1 MRFQDRY
8 APSTEAPKDA
18 FYACLGLSEILAQEI
33 ANAYAIGTGPGT
45 PNAMGL
51 IQEGTIL
58 PGSIVMLASDNT
70 WVAGTSPV
78 LSGGGA
84 VLPKPLFFVHEG
96 DVDLTGRQVG
106 RLTAL
111 RGLARFY
118 TTAVNGSTYAANDP
132 LIANAG
138 NFELK
143 VQGDGKQIVGWVGPD
158 GFRDGRLDVIFE
170 ACCWG

>member
-8 APSTEAPKDA
+8 QPSTEAPKEA

-33 ANAYAIGTGPGT
+33 ATAYGVGTGPGT
-45 PNAMGL
+45 PDVMGL
-51 IQEGTIL
+51 IQPGTIV
-58 PGSIVMLASDNT
+58 PGTIVMMASDGT
-70 WVAGTSPV
+70 WVPGTSPV

-84 VLPKPLFFVHEG
+84 VLPLPLFFVHEG

-118 TTAVNGSTYAANDP
+118 TTAVNGSSFGFGAP

-138 NFELK
+138 NFEIK
-143 VQGDGKQIVGWVGPD
+143 VLGDGKQIVGWVGPD

-170 ACCWG
+170 AGCWG

>member
-8 APSTEAPKDA
+8 APATESPKEA

-33 ANAYAIGTGPGT
+33 ANAYAQGTGPGT
-45 PNAMGL
+45 PDTMGL
-51 IQEGTIL
+51 IQPGTIV
-58 PGSIVMLASDNT
+58 PGTIVMLASDNT
-70 WVAGTSPV
+70 WVPGTSPV

-118 TTAVNGSTYAANDP
+118 TTAVNGLTFAANDP

-138 NFELK
+138 NFEIK
-143 VQGDGKQIVGWVGPD
+143 VLGDGKQIVGWVGPD
-158 GFRDGRLDVIFE
+158 GLRDGRLDVIFE